1 MTDKE
6 ELEIAVKALSDKKA
20 ENITALKVRDITSIA
35 NYFVIA
41 GASSTTHA
49 KSLADSVEAKL
60 EEKGVRPKNIEGLS
74 TAGWIVL
81 DYIDVVVH
89 IFTAD
94 QRDFYRLE
102 NLWAD
107 GEPVDISAWEK

>member
-1 MTDKE
+1 MTDTE
-6 ELEIAVKALSDKKA
+6 ELEIAVKALSEKKA
-20 ENITALKVRDITSIA
+20 EKITALKVKDITSIA

-41 GASSTTHA
+41 GATSTTQA
-49 KSLADSVEAKL
+49 KALADFVEFKL
-60 EEKGVRPKNIEGLS
+60 GEKGVKPKNIEGVS

-89 IFTAD
+89 IFTEE
-94 QRDFYRLE
+94 QRDFYKLE

-107 GEPVDISAWEK
+107 GEPVDISEWE

>member
-1 MTDKE
+1 MTDSE
-6 ELEIAVKALSDKKA
+6 ELEISVKALSEKKA
-20 ENITALKVRDITSIA
+20 EKITALRVTDITSLA

-41 GASSTTHA
+41 SASSTTQA
-49 KSLADSVEAKL
+49 KALADNVEYRL
-60 EEKGVRPKNIEGLS
+60 GEKGVSPKNIEGDPS
-74 TAGWIVL
+74 AGWIVL

-89 IFTAD
+89 VFTEE

-107 GEPVDISAWEK
+107 GETVDISAWL

>member
-1 MTDKE
+1 MTDLE
-6 ELEIAVKALSDKKA
+6 ELEISVKALSEKKA
-20 ENITALKVRDITSIA
+20 ENLTVLKVKDITSIA
-35 NYFVIA
+35 NFFVIA
-41 GASSTTHA
+41 GASSTTQA
-49 KSLADSVEAKL
+49 KALADFVELKL
-60 EEKGVRPKNIEGLS
+60 GEKGVKPKNIEGVQ

-89 IFTAD
+89 IFTAE

-107 GEPVDISAWEK
+107 GEPVDISEWEK

>member
-1 MTDKE
+1 MTDIQ
-6 ELEIAVKALSDKKA
+6 ELEIVVKALSEKKA
-20 ENITALKVRDITSIA
+20 EKLTALKVEDITSLA

-41 GASSTTHA
+41 GASSTTQA
-49 KSLADSVEAKL
+49 KALADYVEFKL
-60 EEKGVRPKNIEGLS
+60 GEKDIKPKNIEG
-74 TAGWIVL
+74 TGAAGWIVL

-89 IFTAD
+89 IFTEE

-107 GEPVDISAWEK
+107 GKIVDISAWE

>member
-1 MTDKE
+1 MTDLE
-6 ELEIAVKALSDKKA
+6 ELEISVRALSEKKA

-41 GASSTTHA
+41 GASSTTQA
-49 KSLADSVEAKL
+49 KALADNVEFKL
-60 EEKGVRPKNIEGLS
+60 KEKGVEPKNIEGVQ

-89 IFTAD
+89 IFTEE

-107 GEPVDISAWEK
+107 GEPVDISAWE